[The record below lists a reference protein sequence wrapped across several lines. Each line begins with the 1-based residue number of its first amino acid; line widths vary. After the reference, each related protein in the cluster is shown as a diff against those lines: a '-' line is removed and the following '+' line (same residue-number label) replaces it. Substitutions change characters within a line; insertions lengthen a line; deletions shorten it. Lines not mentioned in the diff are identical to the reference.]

1 MIGRGRRR
9 AGPDNDRLRVE
20 NRLLEGRLAWY
31 RGRLRSLS
39 AQFRT
44 LRARA
49 EIAEGRLAQAEQLV
63 QRQTGQLMERDSE
76 IERLRRQLKTAVDDT
91 VEMPALTPKQLAAA

>member
-20 NRLLEGRLAWY
+20 NRLLERRLAWY

-39 AQFRT
+39 AQLRT

-49 EIAEGRLAQAEQLV
+49 EVAEGRLAQAEQLV
-63 QRQTGQLMERDSE
+63 QRQVAQLMARDSE
-76 IERLRRQLKTAVDDT
+76 IERLHRQLKTTADDT
-91 VEMPALTPKQLAAA
+91 VEMPVPTPKQLTAA